1 MKTDF
6 TIADKESPIAEA
18 IEDKKNRQ
26 KKIEGDR
33 LARIQEFYDRCIYH
47 RYGDENN
54 HYLNN
59 YKTGTTC
66 GNIVGDRI
74 KFILEKED
82 ITIKDL
88 AERSGVGRSS
98 LHRFLDSESPDIPK
112 VATLDKIISKL
123 PCFADDFLYSP
134 DNYKK
139 WESAYSGYRLNFGKS
154 FCDYEKLRDYVIFQ
168 LSLPVAYND
177 ENKKYKMPAQVL
189 DILSNQIFSAF
200 ETADALLEYEKDKKK
215 PKGYFEEP
223 VEIADIDL

>member
-123 PCFADDFLYSP
+123 PCFTDDFLYSP
-134 DNYKK
+134 DNYQEWKN
-139 WESAYSGYRLNFGKS
+139 AYSGYPLNFGKS

-189 DILSNQIFSAF
+189 DILSKQIFSAF

-223 VEIADIDL
+223 VEIVDIDL

>member
-6 TIADKESPIAEA
+6 TIADKKSPIAEA
-18 IEDKKNRQ
+18 IEDKKSRQ
-26 KKIEGDR
+26 TKIEDER
-33 LARIQEFYDRCIYH
+33 IASIQEFYDRCFYH
-47 RYGDENN
+47 RYGYEAN

-74 KFILEKED
+74 RFILAKENL
-82 ITIKDL
+82 TIKDL

-98 LHRFLDSESPDIPK
+98 LHRFLDPESPDIPK

-123 PCFADDFLYSP
+123 PCFIDDFLYSP
-134 DNYKK
+134 DNYQE
-139 WESAYSGYRLNFGKS
+139 WENAYSGYPLNFGKS
-154 FCDYEKLRDYVIFQ
+154 FCNYEQLRDYVIFQ

-177 ENKKYKMPAQVL
+177 EKKKYKMPAQVL
-189 DILSNQIFSAF
+189 DLLSKQIFSAF
-200 ETADALLEYEKDKKK
+200 ETADTLLEYEKDKRK

-223 VEIADIDL
+223 VEFVDIDL